1 MWSTSHRVRSP
12 NLETILYT
20 NHGFAS
26 NLVVVQYISVTFTVD
41 EKIGYLLFASVFPRN
56 TLNMG
61 ASTNPTLPLG
71 FRPSQKKSPDVKGED
86 RGVAK
91 VLSTPPPQS
100 VFLGGGGVAP

>member
-1 MWSTSHRVRSP
+1 MRSP

-56 TLNMG
+56 TLNME
-61 ASTNPTLPLG
+61 ASTNPPPPPC
-71 FRPSQKKSPDVKGED
+71 PSQKKSPDVKGED